1 MIATVTTQTWTKELI
16 QEHAQ
21 VAVAVELYTLPFYLT
36 ALTSIK
42 DSKDPIYKAILSV
55 CIEEMLHLELAAN
68 LCLALDTKPHFT
80 IPQYGTILKYL
91 KPDDPLTKH
100 YKLLRAKLGPL
111 NEKTLQTMLDIETP
125 TELETAPGDLS
136 QRPTTPNYPYNTLGE
151 MYDAL
156 LYGIEM
162 IGANKFKWD
171 TSKQQMLFTTASSNY
186 QDSSTTISQKIS
198 NLLEAQDAIGL
209 INAQGEGSTSTTKLT
224 PPYKEADFSVPT
236 KYQISGDADDPNSLG
251 QYSHFG
257 RFLWIYN
264 QIHNNNN
271 GVYPETYPIHRP
283 NERAAIKQ
291 AAYNNILMVNFA
303 NLIDDMNKA
312 WNTGEGDIFSN
323 MTVLID
329 NATNCW
335 KNGAIPMWSL

>member
-1 MIATVTTQTWTKELI
+1 MVATITTQNWTKELI

-36 ALTSIK
+36 ALTSII
-42 DSKDPIYKAILSV
+42 DTKDPIYKAILSV
-55 CIEEMLHLELAAN
+55 CIEEMLHLEMAAN
-68 LCLALDTKPHFT
+68 LCLALDTKPRFT

-100 YKLLRAKLGPL
+100 YKLISAKLGPL
-111 NEKTLQTMLDIETP
+111 NENILQTMLDIETP
-125 TELETAPGDLS
+125 TELETAPDDKP

-162 IGANKFKWD
+162 VGANRFKWD
-171 TSKQQMLFTTASSNY
+171 ISKQQDVFRKPPQYTE
-186 QDSSTTISQKIS
+186 SSTSVSQTIG
-198 NLLEAQDAIGL
+198 NLEQAKDAVGL
-209 INAQGEGSTSTTKLT
+209 INAQGEGSTSKTKLT
-224 PPYKEADFSVPT
+224 PPYKEADFTVPA

-257 RFLWIYN
+257 RFLWVYN
-264 QIHNNNN
+264 HIHNNNN
-271 GVYPETYPIHRP
+271 GVYPKTYSINRP

-291 AAYNNILMVNFA
+291 AAYNNILMVDFA

-312 WNTGEGDIFSN
+312 WNTGKGDIFSN
-323 MTVLID
+323 MTILID
-329 NATNCW
+329 DAANCW